1 MKAIWTGFA
10 MLGALWA
17 VPWAQA
23 SDFKAQRAVPFADD
37 AIVAGNIKRECAID
51 TQLTEALVRFAS
63 GSGHRIELQETLD
76 TASGQALRLEIHDAQ
91 SAGNAWMGHHKSV
104 TVKGWLY
111 RDGEQVAKVVARRNS
126 RGGFGAGFKGSCAV
140 LERTVTAIGKDIAAW
155 LGNPVDGA
163 QLGDLR

>member
-1 MKAIWTGFA
+1 
-10 MLGALWA
+10 MLGALWFA
-17 VPWAQA
+17 PSAQA
-23 SDFKAQRAVPFADD
+23 ADFKAQRAVPFAEDS
-37 AIVAGNIKRECAID
+37 IVAGNIRRECAIG

-63 GSGHRIELQETLD
+63 GAGHRVELQDALD
-76 TASGQALRLEIHDAQ
+76 AASGQALKLEIHDAQ

-111 RDGEQVAKVVARRNS
+111 RDGEPVAKVVARRNS

-155 LGNPVDGA
+155 LDNPVDGA

>member
-1 MKAIWTGFA
+1 MLAALGFA
-10 MLGALWA
+10 PL
-17 VPWAQA
+17 AQA
-23 SDFKAQRAVPFADD
+23 ADVKAQRSVPFAED

-51 TQLTEALVRFAS
+51 TQLTEALARFAS
-63 GSGHRIELQETLD
+63 EAGHRVDLQDTLD
-76 TASGQALRLEIHDAQ
+76 IASGQALKLEIHDAQ

>member
-1 MKAIWTGFA
+1 MLAALGFA
-10 MLGALWA
+10 PL
-17 VPWAQA
+17 AQA
-23 SDFKAQRAVPFADD
+23 ADVKAQRSVPFAED

-51 TQLTEALVRFAS
+51 TQLTEALARFAS
-63 GSGHRIELQETLD
+63 EAGHRVDLQDTLD
-76 TASGQALRLEIHDAQ
+76 IASGQALKLEIHDAQ

-104 TVKGWLY
+104 TVEGWLY

-140 LERTVTAIGKDIAAW
+140 LERTVTAIGKDIATW
-155 LGNPVDGA
+155 LNNPVDGA